1 MVAAGAVNSVRLEL
15 QMLFG
20 LLLLVLTLE
29 LGKPG
34 LLREAGLLLGEGLQ
48 KVEADVRLG
57 LELSPLSM
65 GLYCREWLNTVHLE
79 HRR

>member
-1 MVAAGAVNSVRLEL
+1 
-15 QMLFG
+15 MLFG

-57 LELSPLSM
+57 LELSPRSM
-65 GLYCREWLNTVHLE
+65 GLYCREWLKHSSFRAQEIRNPAMLSNI
-79 HRR
+79 